1 MAETREEL
9 IKRLKGQAK
18 EMRKLIIK
26 TSEKAGQGHVA
37 PAFSTVEMTVAL
49 YFHFMKYDPKNPT
62 WEDRDRF
69 VLSAG
74 HKCLLQYVALAMLG
88 VYPMEML
95 DTFDQ
100 LDSCLGGHPIFK
112 KLPGVEASTGS
123 LGHGFPITV
132 GMAIA
137 GKRDKKDYRVF
148 SILGDGECDEGS
160 VWEAAMA
167 AGKFKLDNLVAIV
180 DYNKLSVDGPVSEV
194 MPLEPFAAKWE
205 SFGWGCKEIDGHNF
219 EEILDTLESLPL
231 EPGKPNAIIAHTVK
245 GKGVSF
251 IENKLAWHMKAP
263 TKEEAEAALEE
274 IEAMS

>member
-9 IKRLKGQAK
+9 IKRLKEQAK

-37 PAFSTVEMTVAL
+37 PAFSTVEITTAL
-49 YFHFMKYDPKNPT
+49 YFHFMKFDPKNPT

-69 VLSAG
+69 ILSAG

-88 VYPMEML
+88 TYPMEML

-100 LDSCLGGHPIFK
+100 LDSCLGGHPIYE
-112 KLPGVEASTGS
+112 KLPGIEASTGS
-123 LGHGFPITV
+123 LGHGLPIAL

-137 GKRDKKDYRVF
+137 GKRDKKDSRVF
-148 SILGDGECDEGS
+148 AILGDGECDEGS
-160 VWEAAMA
+160 IWEAAMA
-167 AGKFKLDNLVAIV
+167 APKFKLDNLVAIV

-194 MPLEPFAAKWE
+194 MPLEPFADKWK
-205 SFGWGCKEIDGHNF
+205 SFGWGCKEIDGHSF
-219 EEILDTLESLPL
+219 EEILDTLESIPF
-231 EPGKPNAIIAHTVK
+231 EKGKPSAIIANTVK

-251 IENKLAWHMKAP
+251 IENKLAWHMRAP
-263 TKEEAEAALEE
+263 TEEEAEAALKE